1 MVKNNNKSFA
11 SNLRT
16 AARIAVLSKILVSL
30 SKCLQ
35 LECLSLVPSKTN
47 LIHKKTATI
56 VSKLESLRLDCNDLA
71 YTYQTQP
78 RLVGPDIFD
87 EIDFDDAKLQHR
99 LDFLLDSSVNECYIR
114 ELRAFPYKQ
123 SLCDI
128 DSDVSVKA
136 LVEADDFDSSAA
148 EQLLSR
154 GGDVSE

>member
-1 MVKNNNKSFA
+1 MVKKNNKSFA

-16 AARIAVLSKILVSL
+16 AARIAVLSKMLVIL
-30 SKCLQ
+30 SKRLQ
-35 LECLSLVPSKTN
+35 IECLSLVPSKTN
-47 LIHKKTATI
+47 LIHKKTVTI

-87 EIDFDDAKLQHR
+87 EIDFDDAKFQHR
-99 LDFLLDSSVNECYIR
+99 LDYLLESSVNECYIR
-114 ELRAFPYKQ
+114 ELRAFPHKQ

-128 DSDVSVKA
+128 DRDESVKA
-136 LVEADDFDSSAA
+136 LVESDAFDESGI
-148 EQLLSR
+148 EQLLNK